1 MDDDEFDADRMAKH
15 GVVGFYR
22 GVIFGAGYSI
32 FFGSYYLNKQGLKT
46 AAIMRAILGRSW
58 KIMFFFGLYMGTAN
72 FIYNSML
79 DRKQSNVVSMGA
91 AMGAGYLLMTMT
103 ERFWVFK

>member
-1 MDDDEFDADRMAKH
+1 MDDEFDADRMAKH

-22 GVIFGAGYSI
+22 GIVFGVGYSI

-46 AAIMRAILGRSW
+46 AAIMRGVFRRSW

-72 FIYNSML
+72 LIYNSL
-79 DRKQSNVVSMGA
+79 LEKKQSSGVSMGA
-91 AMGAGYLLMTMT
+91 AIGAGYILMAMT
-103 ERFWVFK
+103 ERFWAFK